1 MNENEKLPEGELT
14 LQSDFGKKLDN
25 FWYYNKWK
33 VIGGLF
39 VLFVL
44 IICLIQCAT
53 REKTDVSLVY
63 GGALSASDSRTQ
75 DMRAALSALEPES
88 IGENGVGLNVME
100 VYSDK
105 YVIENQDIVNAPTNS
120 SNYDSLCQLITAGE
134 YSVLILDSWIYD
146 EIKGRIG
153 LRAVD
158 DVCGAGVISSE
169 QKYDEN
175 AVIFKKTAF
184 YGANAG
190 AFSGI
195 SDDAVI
201 CLCIYS
207 PFKTFTGCG
216 GSDNV
221 DRDYQNSVEMY
232 KAILTYGK

>member
-1 MNENEKLPEGELT
+1 MNENEKLPEGELAPR
-14 LQSDFGKKLDN
+14 SEFGKKLDN

-33 VIGGLF
+33 VLAGLF

-44 IICLIQCAT
+44 IVCIIQFAT
-53 REKTDVSLVY
+53 RESYDVSIIY
-63 GGALSASDSRTQ
+63 GGALSASDTRTQ
-75 DMRAALSALEPES
+75 DMRAALTAVEPGS
-88 IGENGVGLNVME
+88 VGSDGVGLTVME
-100 VYSDK
+100 VYSDE
-105 YVIENQDIVNAPTNS
+105 YVIDNQNKVNVPTNN
-120 SNYDSLCQLITAGE
+120 SNYESLCQLITAGE
-134 YSVLILDSWIYD
+134 YSVLILDRWIYD
-146 EIKGRIG
+146 EIKDRIG

-158 DVCGAGVISSE
+158 EVCGAGVVSPE
-169 QKYDEN
+169 QKLDAN

-190 AFSGI
+190 AFSGV

-216 GSDNV
+216 GQNNV

-232 KAILTYGK
+232 KAILTYGN